1 MEPINTN
8 INEFSLDI
16 FKELNSS
23 SGKTNIFLSP
33 MSIST
38 ALSLLFLGAK
48 ENTATQMQKV
58 LHFPKVKKEGR
69 LQSGCATQQ
78 HSKHSE
84 ESIPGKDAPHCGKVA
99 DVHSKFQ
106 VLLSKLTKL
115 TNGVELK
122 IANGMFAQMNFPFL
136 QQYLECAHAL
146 YNAKLQN
153 VDFEKDETSQEI
165 NLWVESTTQGKIK
178 DMIETNSLDKRTA
191 LVLVNAIYFKGEWSN
206 PFQDSNT
213 KDSPF
218 YVSKDVVKSVP
229 MMFQSQKF
237 NLGAIKEL
245 NAQILELPYQLGAL
259 SMFILLTNE
268 KLGLEKIEQQLS
280 WKTLAKG
287 MTNMEKTKVDVYL
300 PRFMLEESY
309 DLNSHLINMGMVDA
323 FSEGKANLS
332 GVSDVPL
339 YVSKVV
345 HKAFVEVNEK
355 GTVAAAATGVQIEP
369 KMLVIPRTF
378 KANHPFVF
386 FIKHKETD
394 TVLFFG
400 KYKSPY
406 FVKQDRWAKLV
417 SGKEDN
423 VHLQSHREEEEVPS
437 SPENYSEY
445 LAVQPSIIP
454 RRLEKFAEVLTKST
468 RDQWVLNAIKRG
480 YHLEFEQVPQHSLF
494 RWSDILDQQERRE
507 ILMKYIQQ
515 LLKEGAIIPVP
526 EEYRNI
532 FKVISVEEE
541 NRGLSTS
548 FRLETNKLIF
558 ENKKIQDGVTT
569 IDNYTSGT
577 KRLDA
582 INRFKGCLSENT
594 SSRSPSK
601 ILTFC
606 DTQRTAV
613 PIHMSAVWLSN
624 LSASVYKG
632 TSSIDCGAKK
642 VWNTDLPLF
651 GRHIVKLSKEFGRTK
666 GFCDT
671 ISAESRLA
679 NKFCEKSTEANTG
692 PYISR
697 SQIFDKTSIDYVAR
711 SKEKIK
717 EVINHLLTEAVM
729 SAQEI
734 NSILGLLNASIPMLK
749 WDHYNNAFYSNG
761 RNFSL
766 TITMSSL
773 NNSFLEFSLDLYKEL
788 KQNPESKNIFFSPL
802 SISSAMGMVLL
813 GARERTAADIEKVL
827 HFPAAVSSKYSKPAC
842 QKQTCQTEGV
852 HVLFKELF
860 TALNKPNEHY
870 ELNIANRTYGEKS
883 FTFSKQYLLCLEQLY
898 KAKLEPTDFKNNAE
912 ASIVKI
918 NAWVEC
924 KTKSKI
930 KNLFPKGTLDDST
943 VLALVNAVYF
953 KGRWKKQFEKE
964 NTKDAPF
971 FLKTNDTTT
980 VKMMSQTGKYKLGSH
995 PELKC
1000 RILELP
1006 YEEGFSMKIILP
1018 DDIDGLAELEA
1029 NLTYEKLTKLMNLE
1043 NIREVKVV
1051 VRLPQFKFGE
1061 TYSLKEVLKSMGMTS
1076 VFQGADLSGISDKV
1090 SLVISTV
1097 IHKSFIEVNEE
1108 GTEAA
1113 AATGIG
1119 IVVTSLPLPPEEF
1132 VADHPFLL
1140 TIEHN
1145 QTKSMLFF
1153 GRFTS
1158 PEI

>member
-400 KYKSPY
+400 KYKSP
-406 FVKQDRWAKLV
+406 
-417 SGKEDN
+417 
-423 VHLQSHREEEEVPS
+423 
-437 SPENYSEY
+437 
-445 LAVQPSIIP
+445 
-454 RRLEKFAEVLTKST
+454 
-468 RDQWVLNAIKRG
+468 
-480 YHLEFEQVPQHSLF
+480 
-494 RWSDILDQQERRE
+494 
-507 ILMKYIQQ
+507 
-515 LLKEGAIIPVP
+515 
-526 EEYRNI
+526 
-532 FKVISVEEE
+532 
-541 NRGLSTS
+541 
-548 FRLETNKLIF
+548 
-558 ENKKIQDGVTT
+558 
-569 IDNYTSGT
+569 
-577 KRLDA
+577 
-582 INRFKGCLSENT
+582 
-594 SSRSPSK
+594 
-601 ILTFC
+601 
-606 DTQRTAV
+606 
-613 PIHMSAVWLSN
+613 
-624 LSASVYKG
+624 
-632 TSSIDCGAKK
+632 
-642 VWNTDLPLF
+642 
-651 GRHIVKLSKEFGRTK
+651 
-666 GFCDT
+666 
-671 ISAESRLA
+671 
-679 NKFCEKSTEANTG
+679 
-692 PYISR
+692 
-697 SQIFDKTSIDYVAR
+697 
-711 SKEKIK
+711 
-717 EVINHLLTEAVM
+717 
-729 SAQEI
+729 
-734 NSILGLLNASIPMLK
+734 
-749 WDHYNNAFYSNG
+749 
-761 RNFSL
+761 
-766 TITMSSL
+766 
-773 NNSFLEFSLDLYKEL
+773 
-788 KQNPESKNIFFSPL
+788 
-802 SISSAMGMVLL
+802 
-813 GARERTAADIEKVL
+813 
-827 HFPAAVSSKYSKPAC
+827 
-842 QKQTCQTEGV
+842 
-852 HVLFKELF
+852 
-860 TALNKPNEHY
+860 
-870 ELNIANRTYGEKS
+870 
-883 FTFSKQYLLCLEQLY
+883 
-898 KAKLEPTDFKNNAE
+898 
-912 ASIVKI
+912 
-918 NAWVEC
+918 
-924 KTKSKI
+924 
-930 KNLFPKGTLDDST
+930 
-943 VLALVNAVYF
+943 
-953 KGRWKKQFEKE
+953 
-964 NTKDAPF
+964 
-971 FLKTNDTTT
+971 
-980 VKMMSQTGKYKLGSH
+980 
-995 PELKC
+995 
-1000 RILELP
+1000 
-1006 YEEGFSMKIILP
+1006 
-1018 DDIDGLAELEA
+1018 
-1029 NLTYEKLTKLMNLE
+1029 
-1043 NIREVKVV
+1043 
-1051 VRLPQFKFGE
+1051 
-1061 TYSLKEVLKSMGMTS
+1061 
-1076 VFQGADLSGISDKV
+1076 
-1090 SLVISTV
+1090 
-1097 IHKSFIEVNEE
+1097 
-1108 GTEAA
+1108 
-1113 AATGIG
+1113 
-1119 IVVTSLPLPPEEF
+1119 
-1132 VADHPFLL
+1132 
-1140 TIEHN
+1140 
-1145 QTKSMLFF
+1145 
-1153 GRFTS
+1153 
-1158 PEI
+1158 